1 MSIVAVPAYLG
12 NDFSAASPGMRFGMY
27 LKAWDMPNWSK
38 SNDRPLDDAKRLG
51 PNDNKIMQALFER
64 QQQAF
69 NVVADS
75 GAMLCLDAI
84 ATAPFTTGLG
94 NEHPLENGFAFLN
107 PYGLPYL
114 PGSGVKGVL
123 RQAVRELASGDWGDS
138 HGWDDAAITALFG
151 REGKDGD
158 KEHQRGALGFWDV
171 IPQIAGDSL
180 DVEIMTPHQKHYYQD
195 GQTPHDS
202 GQPNPLRFL
211 TVPPKSRFVF
221 HVQCDTRF
229 LHHLAPE
236 LGIDGRWKALMRAAF
251 AHAFDWCGFGA
262 KTAVGYGAMAEHPD
276 IRAERERQ
284 ERVEQEA
291 RLKQDELQR
300 QQAAEAARAE
310 ADAKRQ
316 AEFDA
321 LPESEKAMIK
331 FREGLQS
338 VQGQAPLNK
347 DQYAELAGI
356 INRLVEQARAWGDT
370 GARNTAAEAIEAA
383 YEKFGWTPSGLK
395 PDKRKKQEQKRRDQ
409 LEEIRKG
416 G

>member
-1 MSIVAVPAYLG
+1 
-12 NDFSAASPGMRFGMY
+12 
-27 LKAWDMPNWSK
+27 
-38 SNDRPLDDAKRLG
+38 
-51 PNDNKIMQALFER
+51 
-64 QQQAF
+64 
-69 NVVADS
+69 
-75 GAMLCLDAI
+75 
-84 ATAPFTTGLG
+84 
-94 NEHPLENGFAFLN
+94 
-107 PYGLPYL
+107 
-114 PGSGVKGVL
+114 
-123 RQAVRELASGDWGDS
+123 
-138 HGWDDAAITALFG
+138 
-151 REGKDGD
+151 
-158 KEHQRGALGFWDV
+158 
-171 IPQIAGDSL
+171 
-180 DVEIMTPHQKHYYQD
+180 MTPHQKHYYQD

-236 LGIDGRWKALMRAAF
+236 LGIDGRWKALMQAAF

-291 RLKQDELQR
+291 RLKQEELQR

-310 ADAKRQ
+310 ADAKCQ

-321 LPESEKAMIK
+321 LPERDKAMIR
-331 FREGLQS
+331 FREGLLS

-347 DQYAELAGI
+347 DEYAVLAGI
-356 INRLVEQARAWGDT
+356 INRLAEQSATWSDSGERARAI
-370 GARNTAAEAIEAA
+370 EAIEAA
-383 YEKFGWTPSGLK
+383 YEQFGWAPSGLDRK
-395 PDKRKKQEQKRRDQ
+395 KRKKQETKRRDQ
-409 LEEIRKG
+409 IEQIRNG